1 MQDYS
6 NDEIKKNFS
15 LKELK
20 NMYISIYNRKPTSSY
35 IKEKILSVLRNRMH
49 GMKRAESFQ
58 LLAIKDKKRIKKFYN
73 FQSFI

>member
-1 MQDYS
+1 
-6 NDEIKKNFS
+6 
-15 LKELK
+15 
-20 NMYISIYNRKPTSSY
+20 MYISIYNRKPTSSY